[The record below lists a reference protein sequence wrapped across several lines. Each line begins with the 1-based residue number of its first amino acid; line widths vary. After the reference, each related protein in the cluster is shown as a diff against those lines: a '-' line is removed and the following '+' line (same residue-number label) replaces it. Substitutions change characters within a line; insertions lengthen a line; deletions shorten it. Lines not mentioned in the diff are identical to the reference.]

1 MQKLTLKSRIR
12 EGSGKKI
19 ARKVRA
25 AGEIPVVLYGRK
37 SEPQSLTVSQKDLWH
52 MFHTATSEHLILSLD
67 IEGSSEGTVLTMVKD
82 AQHHPVTGDVIH
94 LDLLRISMDE
104 KIEIGVPVELIGVP
118 HGVKESGG
126 VLDHGVREVT
136 INCKPMEIPDKVTID
151 VSPLNIGD
159 SLHVSDLAALYPALE
174 IVEDAH
180 VTIAHVS
187 APKKLETLVPEPGA
201 PAAAAVAEEEGA
213 EGAEAPAEE
222 GEGEEKEGKSKEGKS
237 KEGKSKEGKSKE
249 GKS

>member
-12 EGSGKKI
+12 QGSGKEI
-19 ARKVRA
+19 ARKIRA

-37 SEPQSLTVSQKDLWH
+37 SAPQSLTVSQKDLFH
-52 MFHTATSEHLILSLD
+52 LLHTATSEHLILSLD

-94 LDLLRISMDE
+94 LDLQRISMDE
-104 KIEIGVPVELIGVP
+104 KIKIGVPVELTGVP
-118 HGVKESGG
+118 TGVKDAGG

-151 VSPLNIGD
+151 VSALQIGD
-159 SLHVSDLAALYPALE
+159 SLHISDLIALYPDLE

-180 VTIAHVS
+180 VTLAHVA
-187 APKKLETLVPEPGA
+187 APKKLEALVPEPGA
-201 PAAAAVAEEEGA
+201 PAAAAVAEEEAA
-213 EGAEAPAEE
+213 EGEEAPSEE
-222 GEGEEKEGKSKEGKS
+222 EEGEEKEGKSKEGKS
-237 KEGKSKEGKSKE
+237 KEGKS
-249 GKS
+249 